1 MAVADADGLVP
12 HGDEHRRSAM
22 AKGQK
27 RSNREPKKP
36 KAERK
41 KEAPPASPFATAQV
55 RPAQSSKGA
64 KK

>member
-1 MAVADADGLVP
+1 
-12 HGDEHRRSAM
+12 M

-27 RSNREPKKP
+27 RSNREAKKP

-41 KEAPPASPFATAQV
+41 KEAPPASTFATAQA
-55 RPAQSSKGA
+55 RPTQSPKGA